1 MADDGIKKVVISQA
15 NLPKM
20 ASDGNYYL
28 RYRIASEDKTS
39 ISAWSQIYKLIPQSL
54 WTILGISSNPTYS
67 FSSDGTNVGLSWNIP
82 QALVNNTFDIFLNWG
97 LPASTTTATGT
108 LGTNTITVGSATG
121 IVVGQ
126 YVSGVGIATD
136 TTVTNTVGTT
146 ITLSNN
152 ITSNL
157 SSSSVDFITFAGWVF
172 DTDTTSNTYYKAIPS
187 AYLYTPSTRKYV
199 RIRVQ
204 TQTNP
209 NTITDVA
216 KFIETSMFSTKPTAI
231 GGGGPTTAS
240 KY

>member
-1 MADDGIKKVVISQA
+1 MADDGIKKLIISQA

-39 ISAWSQIYKLIPQSL
+39 VSSWSQIYKLIPQSL
-54 WTILGISSNPTYS
+54 WTILGISSNPTHS
-67 FSSDGTNVGLSWNIP
+67 FSSDGINIGLSWNIP

-97 LPASTTTATGT
+97 SPIATTTATGT
-108 LGTNTITVGSATG
+108 VGTNTVTVASTTS
-121 IVVGQ
+121 IIIGQ
-126 YVSGVGIATD
+126 YVSGAGIATD
-136 TTVTNTVGTT
+136 TTVTNVSGTT

-152 ITSNL
+152 LTSSI
-157 SSSSVDFITFAGWVF
+157 SSSSIDFINFVGWVF
-172 DTDTTSNTYYKAIPS
+172 DTDTTSNSYYKVIPV
-187 AYLYTPSTRKYV
+187 AYQSTSSTRRYV
-199 RIRVQ
+199 KVRVQ

-209 NTITDVA
+209 STITDVA